1 MQSSGRSI
9 LWASCIYG
17 PSPPMVLPSKGMWQE
32 GEVEP
37 LSAFIQ
43 ETSTSYSL
51 QWKVLHGC
59 YWRTCIRSQRNS
71 QPLCPSSPLRIVYI
85 YILGEDGMGDG
96 KGASLKTLMPCWK
109 IALGEGFLLF
119 RFRRSAIIRIICKPQ
134 NLLTFI
140 KINLII
146 FLKNCR
152 YWTENRWKNSSVN
165 LYSSWNGRSF
175 ICTALLRIGPPE
187 ERKVMKEEKW

>member
-1 MQSSGRSI
+1 MNLSRFDVKILCGSAQKLESNIYAI
-9 LWASCIYG
+9 LWK
-17 PSPPMVLPSKGMWQE
+17 VH
-32 GEVEP
+32 P
-37 LSAFIQ
+37 LSFMYIW
-43 ETSTSYSL
+43 TFPTNGYL
-51 QWKVLHGC
+51 YTRWKILNWG
-59 YWRTCIRSQRNS
+59 WM
-71 QPLCPSSPLRIVYI
+71 PLCPSSPLRIVYI